1 MSICG
6 VLLTLFLFFFLS
18 FFLPS
23 LSCLSSQLD
32 EMCLGLS
39 PDLGD
44 VEDGSLK
51 QTFQAVLDLVGQPQ
65 TDHSP
70 SLLSATHL
78 VVSALDG

>member
-1 MSICG
+1 MLCSAY
-6 VLLTLFLFFFLS
+6 TFLFSLFFSS
-18 FFLPS
+18 F

-32 EMCLGLS
+32 QMCLGLS

-65 TDHSP
+65 TDRSP